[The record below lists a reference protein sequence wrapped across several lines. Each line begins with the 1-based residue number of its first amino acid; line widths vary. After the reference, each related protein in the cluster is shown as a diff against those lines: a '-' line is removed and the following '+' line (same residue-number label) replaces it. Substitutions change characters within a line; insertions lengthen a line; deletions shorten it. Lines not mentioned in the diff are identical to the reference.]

1 MPSKF
6 TRGQGRPQIPK
17 VEKHTLRPEPPR
29 KFPRGSFKGIYTGGP
44 GQFALQFKGP
54 TTSISEGYIF
64 WALLGL
70 KGEPGNDTWGYQIK
84 SSNGAAII
92 DFVIWDTEPRI
103 AIRVQSERYH
113 LAVLNRKQTR
123 DRLQKQILERSG
135 YKVIDV
141 YEEHFLGDKT
151 GFATI
156 MVVKD
161 ALKGIERPSPITY
174 KTGKSR
180 PV

>member
-1 MPSKF
+1 MPSSF
-6 TRGQGRPQIPK
+6 TRSRGMPRIPK

-29 KFPRGSFKGIYTGGP
+29 KFPRGSFKGVYTGGP
-44 GQFALQFKGP
+44 HQFALQFKGP

-64 WALLGL
+64 WALLQLEGP
-70 KGEPGNDTWGYQIK
+70 PGNDNWGYQI
-84 SSNGAAII
+84 SSNDGRTII
-92 DFVIWDTEPRI
+92 DFVIWKYKPRI

-113 LAVLNRKQTR
+113 IAVLNRQQRR
-123 DRLQKQILERSG
+123 DRQQKEMLERSG
-135 YKVIDV
+135 YVVIDV
-141 YEEHFLGDKT
+141 YEEHFLHDKT

-161 ALKGIERPSPITY
+161 ALKHIERPSPITY